1 MPIPLGTLVG
11 DWKKLLTDWGESGAL
26 TRAAREALMLEGEP
40 EPLLRLV
47 NQWRDGDF
55 SGLPPIVLLPASSM
69 PGAIGAYAISTGT
82 IYLNQDWMAGASAAQ
97 VIAVLTEEL
106 GHHLDGILNAVDTP
120 GDEGEFFARMLTG
133 EKLTAQQQSAIH
145 NQSDQGQ
152 VVVNADKITVEQAST
167 GLLWSTP
174 IATAANDSAGRLSI
188 SGEQIVVGE
197 SISATDGVWGSAQV
211 EAFDRST
218 GISQWQVNFG
228 SDDKTYIAAV
238 AHAPDGS
245 IFVTGGTREV
255 LNGQTYGGAADGW
268 ISKLSRTGQVLW
280 TKNFSNQLEDDLS
293 NLVVDSY
300 GNAYMAGGVSRYGYR
315 SGSGHFMSDY
325 NYLGGDQSYGGSNFT
340 GNWMS
345 AIRKVDADGN
355 AVWTRVDGSF
365 NSGGGGLTIDPGLR
379 VIKSSYTF
387 ASVNGQSAIA
397 GRDNG
402 NGSNVCDYLISYKLD
417 GTVEWTKMKAQVTAL
432 AADQST
438 HYIYIGNQNFLEKLD
453 QAGNVAWSKS
463 LGSFALDIAID
474 SAGYIYVITQN
485 GTNGLRETIWTP
497 EGITTGSSY
506 YLASG
511 ALSASDIQI
520 SAEGTR
526 YLAGTI
532 TTGVLLGSDDIAQG
546 ARDGVIWAID
556 TNTVSHIVRG
566 NRIYTLVDGP
576 SWLASEANSIQIG
589 GHLVAISSQNENSFI
604 KTRFSDALVTPPN
617 ALPNAPPTENLWIGL
632 SDHEQEGDFRWSNGE
647 ALVYQNWNAPEP
659 NNLNNQDYV
668 QMYGSGEWDDYDLRV
683 NGYYEVGKGVA
694 EIPFIRRGDSAYVIV
709 QGPRWEEAEANAVK
723 LNGHLVTINDAEE
736 NSWLVDTYSNKSGE
750 YQGLWIGLND
760 VAIEGDQKWS
770 SGETATFRN
779 FGAGEPNG
787 GSGENYFHMWS
798 SNPWG
803 YGVGKWNDIDN
814 YPDQGFADP
823 SGMPKSF
830 LGIAEIKLAPNNKPT
845 GNPTLLGAFKVGETI
860 SIDKTGIQDADGFYS
875 DFSYAWEASADNGT
889 TWNRITSTDGT
900 DNNSAYIL
908 TSAEVGKK
916 VRGVVSYLD
925 GYGSDETVVSDSSG
939 LIGNA
944 TPIINAESLSLS
956 YLDPGFSSSVPAALD
971 GQLTAVVLDGSTITY
986 GPPSSTGTY
995 GTLTVSSSGATSFT
1009 GDTAAITSQSTS
1021 TLTDS
1026 FSVTASNGGQT
1037 ATATYNVAIANPSA
1051 ENTLLITATA
1061 SGSIDGISFGS
1072 TASTGAYAGKLL
1084 NSIHLGSSADTASLT
1099 NAAGTTAA
1107 LTLDGGNGFDRLN
1120 GNASA
1125 NNLTLTG
1132 LDSGTL
1138 DQVSFSSIENID
1150 LQGGN
1155 DTVTIEAG
1163 GGLTGI
1169 LDGGAGYNT
1178 LIVDPSLRID
1188 IADNGTINVG
1198 GGSRSFSGFQS
1209 IQGSGGTGSN
1219 SLTLN
1224 ANSNFVA
1231 ITGPN
1236 SGTADGTSFT
1246 NISEINLASGD
1257 DYAILASVGSLS
1269 GSLAGGDGTDDL
1281 TLNASANALTLDQT
1295 GAGTVTSAGNAV
1307 STAFN
1312 GFEVIRL
1319 DAGSDVADLSFSA
1332 TTALATK
1339 QQLRLEGGLDHD
1351 TVTLNLSDQ
1360 ELLNLQSTNQLASLE
1375 AYLAAPTGKTITVH
1389 FLQTSLTLSGFESGA
1404 FKCTVSLA
1412 LSPSSVTEDGTTNL
1426 LYTFSRTGATAAALT
1441 VNYTVAGSATLGTD
1455 YTGIAATPATK
1466 TISFAAGASTAV
1478 VSVDPTADSSIE
1490 ADETVAL
1497 TLAPGTDYTV
1507 GTTTAV
1513 VGTITNDDLPRI
1525 TLTISPASVQEDG
1538 VSNLIYTFSRTGDTA
1553 APLTVNYTVAGTATL
1568 GTDYTGIAA
1577 TPATKTIIFAAGAST
1592 AKLSVD
1598 PTADSTIEATE
1609 TVSLTLAT
1617 GTGYTV
1623 GTVNAVVGRITNDD
1637 FPVITLAVVP
1647 EAVAEDGSANLIY
1660 TFSRTGATTSALTV
1674 KYTVGGTATLSTD
1687 YTGIATTAVTKTI
1700 SFAAG
1705 ASTAIVTVN
1714 PTADGTVEANETVAL
1729 TLASGTGYTIG
1740 TATPV
1745 VGTITNDDA
1754 STYMSMPI
1762 SPASPGRTNGEWLNI
1777 GAFSALKADGSVI
1790 SWGYGGTG
1798 GDNSAVASQ
1807 LSSGVRQIFSA
1818 GTAFAALKSDGSVV
1832 SWGNGDGGGNSNAVA
1847 SQLSSGVNQI
1857 FSSYGAFAAIKA
1869 DGSVVSWGNNVGG
1882 GDSSAV
1888 ASQLSSGVRQLFS
1901 TTNAFAALKTDGSV
1915 ISWGSDV
1922 GTISSAVASQL
1933 STGVRQIFST
1943 TNAFA
1948 ALKADGSV
1956 VTWGKAYGGGDS
1968 SAVASLLLSGVRQ
1981 IFASANAF
1989 AALKGDGS
1997 VVTWGDGGSGGDSST
2012 VANLLLSGVSQIFST
2027 GTAFAALKTD
2037 GSVVTW
2043 GYWGYGGNSNAV
2055 ASQLSSGVSQIFST
2069 YDAFAALKSDG
2080 SVVTWGDGRWGG
2092 NSSAVAGQLGSGVS
2106 QIFSTG
2112 SAFAA
2117 LKADGSVVTWGDGMY
2132 GGNSSAVA
2140 SQLKSGVSQISS
2152 TNIAFAALKSDGSV
2166 VSWGDYA
2173 AFGGNSSPSSGVVGL
2188 ATPYTRDVRVDVTPI
2203 ITLAVSPAAAT
2214 EDGSANLIYT
2224 FSRTDANTAALTVN
2238 YTVGGT
2244 ADLGTDYTGIAA
2256 TPATKTIRFAAGAST
2271 AILTVNPSAD
2281 TSVEANETVAISLA
2295 TGTGYT
2301 VGTTTPVVGTIQNDD
2316 VSSST
2321 SKTLAAG
2328 QSSLN
2333 LTGTGRINGIGNT
2346 GDNSI
2351 IGNSS
2356 DNQII
2361 GRGGKDTLTGSSNP
2375 LANDIDS
2382 FGYGSISDSLLA
2394 AYDVITDF
2402 RSVDKILA
2410 PTATIGETLYASLGT
2425 IDSLSATSLASLL
2438 TPTSFLANAA
2448 RAFVVSGSTG
2458 TFLALNDA
2466 TDGYQPNQDA
2476 IIHLQNYSVANTT
2489 PIQVI

>member
-1 MPIPLGTLVG
+1 MPIPPGTLVG

-26 TRAAREALMLEGEP
+26 ARAVREALMLEGEP
-40 EPLLRLV
+40 EPLKRLE

-55 SGLPPIVLLPASSM
+55 SGLPPIVLLPGSLM
-69 PGAIGAYAISTGT
+69 PGAAGAYAISTGT
-82 IYLNQDWMAGASAAQ
+82 IYLNQDWLAGASAAQ
-97 VIAVLTEEL
+97 AIAVLTEEL

-120 GDEGEFFARMLTG
+120 GDEGELFARLLTSEKLNVADLFALRTQTDQTQFLINGQYIAAEAAIDLTPPRPGAGNSEILTG
-133 EKLTAQQQSAIH
+133 TSGDDLIDGFGGDDTI
-145 NQSDQGQ
+145 
-152 VVVNADKITVEQAST
+152 T
-167 GLLWSTP
+167 GLAGDDVLMGGSGHDVIYGGSSNAANTDANEIDTISVTGNASDYTIFRATDSVFGYVYYIQDNRAGPPGGLDTLYDIDRLQFNDGIAITP
-174 IATAANDSAGRLSI
+174 IDKASVFVGNSLRLNYIATAFSADL
-188 SGEQIVVGE
+188 
-197 SISATDGVWGSAQV
+197 
-211 EAFDRST
+211 
-218 GISQWQVNFG
+218 
-228 SDDKTYIAAV
+228 
-238 AHAPDGS
+238 PD
-245 IFVTGGTREV
+245 
-255 LNGQTYGGAADGW
+255 
-268 ISKLSRTGQVLW
+268 
-280 TKNFSNQLEDDLS
+280 
-293 NLVVDSY
+293 
-300 GNAYMAGGVSRYGYR
+300 
-315 SGSGHFMSDY
+315 
-325 NYLGGDQSYGGSNFT
+325 
-340 GNWMS
+340 
-345 AIRKVDADGN
+345 
-355 AVWTRVDGSF
+355 
-365 NSGGGGLTIDPGLR
+365 
-379 VIKSSYTF
+379 
-387 ASVNGQSAIA
+387 
-397 GRDNG
+397 
-402 NGSNVCDYLISYKLD
+402 
-417 GTVEWTKMKAQVTAL
+417 
-432 AADQST
+432 
-438 HYIYIGNQNFLEKLD
+438 
-453 QAGNVAWSKS
+453 
-463 LGSFALDIAID
+463 
-474 SAGYIYVITQN
+474 
-485 GTNGLRETIWTP
+485 
-497 EGITTGSSY
+497 
-506 YLASG
+506 
-511 ALSASDIQI
+511 
-520 SAEGTR
+520 
-526 YLAGTI
+526 
-532 TTGVLLGSDDIAQG
+532 
-546 ARDGVIWAID
+546 
-556 TNTVSHIVRG
+556 
-566 NRIYTLVDGP
+566 
-576 SWLASEANSIQIG
+576 
-589 GHLVAISSQNENSFI
+589 
-604 KTRFSDALVTPPN
+604 
-617 ALPNAPPTENLWIGL
+617 
-632 SDHEQEGDFRWSNGE
+632 
-647 ALVYQNWNAPEP
+647 
-659 NNLNNQDYV
+659 
-668 QMYGSGEWDDYDLRV
+668 
-683 NGYYEVGKGVA
+683 
-694 EIPFIRRGDSAYVIV
+694 
-709 QGPRWEEAEANAVK
+709 
-723 LNGHLVTINDAEE
+723 
-736 NSWLVDTYSNKSGE
+736 
-750 YQGLWIGLND
+750 
-760 VAIEGDQKWS
+760 
-770 SGETATFRN
+770 
-779 FGAGEPNG
+779 
-787 GSGENYFHMWS
+787 S
-798 SNPWG
+798 SN
-803 YGVGKWNDIDN
+803 
-814 YPDQGFADP
+814 DQLRA
-823 SGMPKSF
+823 
-830 LGIAEIKLAPNNKPT
+830 I
-845 GNPTLLGAFKVGETI
+845 
-860 SIDKTGIQDADGFYS
+860 
-875 DFSYAWEASADNGT
+875 
-889 TWNRITSTDGT
+889 
-900 DNNSAYIL
+900 
-908 TSAEVGKK
+908 
-916 VRGVVSYLD
+916 
-925 GYGSDETVVSDSSG
+925 
-939 LIGNA
+939 
-944 TPIINAESLSLS
+944 
-956 YLDPGFSSSVPAALD
+956 
-971 GQLTAVVLDGSTITY
+971 VLDGGVITY

-995 GTLTVSSSGATSFT
+995 GTLTVSTTGSTSFT
-1009 GDTAAITSQSTS
+1009 GDTAAITAQSTS

-1072 TASTGAYAGKLL
+1072 TATTGAYAGKLL
-1084 NSIHLGSSADTASLT
+1084 NSINLGSSADTATLT

-1107 LTLDGGNGFDRLN
+1107 LTLDGGSGFDSLN
-1120 GNASA
+1120 GNASV
-1125 NNLTLTG
+1125 NHLTLTG

-1155 DTVTIEAG
+1155 DTFNIEAG

-1188 IADNGTINVG
+1188 IGDNGTITVGDGSG
-1198 GGSRSFSGFQS
+1198 GGASFSGFQN
-1209 IQGSGGTGSN
+1209 IQGSGDTGNN
-1219 SLTLN
+1219 SLTFN
-1224 ANSNFVA
+1224 ANSNVVA

-1295 GAGTVTSAGNAV
+1295 GVGSATSAGNAV

-1319 DAGSDVADLSFSA
+1319 DAGSDVADLTFSA
-1332 TTALATK
+1332 ATALANK

-1360 ELLNLQSTNQLASLE
+1360 ELLNLQSTNQLAPLE

-1389 FLQTSLTLSGFESGA
+1389 FLQTSLTLSGFENGG

-1412 LSPSSVTEDGTTNL
+1412 ASPSSVTEDGTTNL
-1426 LYTFSRTGATAAALT
+1426 LYTFSRSGATAAALT

-1513 VGTITNDDLPRI
+1513 VGTINNDDLPRI

-1538 VSNLIYTFSRTGDTA
+1538 LSNLIYTFSRTGDTA

-1577 TPATKTIIFAAGAST
+1577 TPATKTISFAAGAST

-1609 TVSLTLAT
+1609 TVSLTLAS

-1647 EAVAEDGSANLIY
+1647 EAVAEDGSVNLTY

-1674 KYTVGGTATLSTD
+1674 KYTVGGTATLGTD

-1714 PTADGTVEANETVAL
+1714 PTADGSVETQETVAL

-1745 VGTITNDDA
+1745 VGTITNDDV
-1754 STYMSMPI
+1754 STIVATSI
-1762 SPASPGRTNGEWLNI
+1762 SPASPGRTSGEWRNI
-1777 GAFSALKADGSVI
+1777 GAFAALKADGSVI

-1798 GDNSAVASQ
+1798 GDNSAVTSQ

-1818 GTAFAALKSDGSVV
+1818 GTAFAALKTDGSVV
-1832 SWGNGDGGGNSNAVA
+1832 SWGNGDGGGNSSAVA

-1857 FSSYGAFAAIKA
+1857 FSSYGAFAALKT
-1869 DGSVVSWGNNVGG
+1869 DGSVVSWGNAGGG
-1882 GDSSAV
+1882 GDSSAVTSQLSAGVRQIVSTANAFAALKSDGSVVSWGSDVGTIGSAV
-1888 ASQLSSGVRQLFS
+1888 ASQLSSGVRQI
-1901 TTNAFAALKTDGSV
+1901 V
-1915 ISWGSDV
+1915 
-1922 GTISSAVASQL
+1922 
-1933 STGVRQIFST
+1933 ST

-1948 ALKADGSV
+1948 ALKAGGSV

-1968 SAVASLLLSGVRQ
+1968 TAVTSLLSSGVSQ

-1997 VVTWGDGGSGGDSST
+1997 VVTWGDGGSGGDSSA

-2043 GYWGYGGNSNAV
+2043 GYWGYGGNSHAV

-2069 YDAFAALKSDG
+2069 DDAFAALKTDG
-2080 SVVTWGDGRWGG
+2080 SVVTWGDG
-2092 NSSAVAGQLGSGVS
+2092 V
-2106 QIFSTG
+2106 
-2112 SAFAA
+2112 
-2117 LKADGSVVTWGDGMY
+2117 Y

-2224 FSRTDANTAALTVN
+2224 FSRTDANTATLTVN

-2271 AILTVNPSAD
+2271 AIVTVNPSAD
-2281 TSVEANETVAISLA
+2281 TSVEANETVALTLA

-2301 VGTTTPVVGTIQNDD
+2301 VGAATPVVGTIQNDD
-2316 VSSST
+2316 VSSTT

-2328 QSSLN
+2328 LSSLT
-2333 LTGTGRINGIGNT
+2333 LTGTGRINGTGNA
-2346 GDNSI
+2346 GDNTI
-2351 IGNSS
+2351 IGNDS
-2356 DNQII
+2356 DNKII
-2361 GRGGKDTLTGSSNP
+2361 GRGGRDTLTGSSNP

-2402 RSVDKILA
+2402 HSVDKILA
-2410 PTATIGETLYASLGT
+2410 PTATIGETLYSSLGT

-2466 TDGYQPNQDA
+2466 TDGYQQNQDA

>member
-1 MPIPLGTLVG
+1 MPIDKASVFVG
-11 DWKKLLTDWGESGAL
+11 NS
-26 TRAAREALMLEGEP
+26 
-40 EPLLRLV
+40 LRL
-47 NQWRDGDF
+47 N
-55 SGLPPIVLLPASSM
+55 
-69 PGAIGAYAISTGT
+69 Y
-82 IYLNQDWMAGASAAQ
+82 
-97 VIAVLTEEL
+97 
-106 GHHLDGILNAVDTP
+106 
-120 GDEGEFFARMLTG
+120 
-133 EKLTAQQQSAIH
+133 
-145 NQSDQGQ
+145 
-152 VVVNADKITVEQAST
+152 
-167 GLLWSTP
+167 
-174 IATAANDSAGRLSI
+174 IATAFSADLPPS
-188 SGEQIVVGE
+188 S
-197 SISATDGVWGSAQV
+197 SAQL
-211 EAFDRST
+211 R
-218 GISQWQVNFG
+218 
-228 SDDKTYIAAV
+228 
-238 AHAPDGS
+238 
-245 IFVTGGTREV
+245 
-255 LNGQTYGGAADGW
+255 
-268 ISKLSRTGQVLW
+268 
-280 TKNFSNQLEDDLS
+280 
-293 NLVVDSY
+293 
-300 GNAYMAGGVSRYGYR
+300 
-315 SGSGHFMSDY
+315 
-325 NYLGGDQSYGGSNFT
+325 
-340 GNWMS
+340 
-345 AIRKVDADGN
+345 AI
-355 AVWTRVDGSF
+355 
-365 NSGGGGLTIDPGLR
+365 
-379 VIKSSYTF
+379 
-387 ASVNGQSAIA
+387 
-397 GRDNG
+397 
-402 NGSNVCDYLISYKLD
+402 
-417 GTVEWTKMKAQVTAL
+417 
-432 AADQST
+432 
-438 HYIYIGNQNFLEKLD
+438 
-453 QAGNVAWSKS
+453 
-463 LGSFALDIAID
+463 
-474 SAGYIYVITQN
+474 
-485 GTNGLRETIWTP
+485 
-497 EGITTGSSY
+497 
-506 YLASG
+506 
-511 ALSASDIQI
+511 
-520 SAEGTR
+520 
-526 YLAGTI
+526 
-532 TTGVLLGSDDIAQG
+532 
-546 ARDGVIWAID
+546 
-556 TNTVSHIVRG
+556 
-566 NRIYTLVDGP
+566 
-576 SWLASEANSIQIG
+576 
-589 GHLVAISSQNENSFI
+589 
-604 KTRFSDALVTPPN
+604 
-617 ALPNAPPTENLWIGL
+617 
-632 SDHEQEGDFRWSNGE
+632 
-647 ALVYQNWNAPEP
+647 
-659 NNLNNQDYV
+659 
-668 QMYGSGEWDDYDLRV
+668 
-683 NGYYEVGKGVA
+683 
-694 EIPFIRRGDSAYVIV
+694 
-709 QGPRWEEAEANAVK
+709 
-723 LNGHLVTINDAEE
+723 
-736 NSWLVDTYSNKSGE
+736 
-750 YQGLWIGLND
+750 
-760 VAIEGDQKWS
+760 
-770 SGETATFRN
+770 
-779 FGAGEPNG
+779 
-787 GSGENYFHMWS
+787 
-798 SNPWG
+798 
-803 YGVGKWNDIDN
+803 
-814 YPDQGFADP
+814 
-823 SGMPKSF
+823 
-830 LGIAEIKLAPNNKPT
+830 
-845 GNPTLLGAFKVGETI
+845 
-860 SIDKTGIQDADGFYS
+860 
-875 DFSYAWEASADNGT
+875 
-889 TWNRITSTDGT
+889 
-900 DNNSAYIL
+900 
-908 TSAEVGKK
+908 
-916 VRGVVSYLD
+916 
-925 GYGSDETVVSDSSG
+925 
-939 LIGNA
+939 
-944 TPIINAESLSLS
+944 
-956 YLDPGFSSSVPAALD
+956 
-971 GQLTAVVLDGSTITY
+971 VLDGSTITY

-995 GTLTVSSSGATSFT
+995 GTLTVSTAGVTSFT
-1009 GDTAAITSQSTS
+1009 GVSAAITSQSTS

-1026 FSVTASNGGQT
+1026 FSITASNGGQN

-1072 TASTGAYAGKLL
+1072 TATTGAYAGKLL
-1084 NSIHLGSSADTASLT
+1084 NSIHLGSSADTATLT

-1107 LTLDGGNGFDRLN
+1107 LTLDGGSGFDRLN
-1120 GNASA
+1120 GNASV
-1125 NNLTLTG
+1125 NHLTLTG

-1155 DTVTIEAG
+1155 DTVNIEAG

-1169 LDGGAGYNT
+1169 LDGGAGYNI
-1178 LIVDPSLRID
+1178 LIVDPSLRLD
-1188 IADNGTINVG
+1188 IGDNGTINVG
-1198 GGSRSFSGFQS
+1198 GGGGSFSGFQS
-1209 IQGSGGTGSN
+1209 IQGSGGSGSN

-1257 DYAILASVGSLS
+1257 DYAILASIGSLS
-1269 GSLAGGDGTDDL
+1269 GSLAGGDGSDDL

-1295 GAGTVTSAGNAV
+1295 GTGTVTSASNAV
-1307 STAFN
+1307 STVFN

-1319 DAGSDVADLSFSA
+1319 DAGSDVADLTFSA

-1360 ELLNLQSTNQLASLE
+1360 ELLNLQSTNQLAQLE

-1389 FLQTSLTLSGFESGA
+1389 FLQTSLTLSGFENGG

-1466 TISFAAGASTAV
+1466 TISFAAGAATAV

-1490 ADETVAL
+1490 TDETVAL
-1497 TLAPGTDYTV
+1497 SLAPGTDYTV

-1525 TLTISPASVQEDG
+1525 TLTISPSSVQEDG

-1553 APLTVNYTVAGTATL
+1553 APLTVNYTVGGTATL
-1568 GTDYTGIAA
+1568 GTDYTGIEA
-1577 TPATKTIIFAAGAST
+1577 TPATKTISFAAGAST
-1592 AKLSVD
+1592 ARLSVD
-1598 PTADSTIEATE
+1598 PTADRTIEATE
-1609 TVSLTLAT
+1609 TVSLTLTT
-1617 GTGYTV
+1617 GKDYTV
-1623 GTVNAVVGRITNDD
+1623 GTTKAVVGRILNDD
-1637 FPVITLAVVP
+1637 FPLITLAVVP

-1674 KYTVGGTATLSTD
+1674 NYTVGGTATLGTD
-1687 YTGIATTAVTKTI
+1687 YTGIATTPATKTI

-1705 ASTAIVTVN
+1705 ASTAKLSVD

-1740 TATPV
+1740 TSTPV

-1754 STYMSMPI
+1754 STVVVAPVT
-1762 SPASPGRTNGEWLNI
+1762 PASPGRTTGEWQNI
-1777 GAFSALKADGSVI
+1777 GAFAALKADGSVVT
-1790 SWGYGGTG
+1790 WGYGGTG

-1807 LSSGVRQIFSA
+1807 LSSGVRQIFSS
-1818 GTAFAALKSDGSVV
+1818 GTAFAALKTDGSLVC
-1832 SWGNGDGGGNSNAVA
+1832 WGNGDGGGNSSVVA
-1847 SQLSSGVNQI
+1847 NQLSSGVNQI
-1857 FSSYGAFAAIKA
+1857 FSSYGAFAALKA
-1869 DGSVVSWGNNVGG
+1869 DGSVVSWGNAGGG

-1901 TTNAFAALKTDGSV
+1901 TANAFAALKTDGSV

-1922 GTISSAVASQL
+1922 GTIGSAVAGQL
-1933 STGVRQIFST
+1933 NSGVRQIFST

-1956 VTWGKAYGGGDS
+1956 VTWGKTYGGGDS

-1997 VVTWGDGGSGGDSST
+1997 VVTWGDGGSGGDSSA

-2043 GYWGYGGNSNAV
+2043 GYWGYGGNSHAV

-2069 YDAFAALKSDG
+2069 YDAFAALKTDG

-2092 NSSAVAGQLGSGVS
+2092 NSSAVASQLGSGVS

-2117 LKADGSVVTWGDGMY
+2117 LKTDGSVVTWGDGMY
-2132 GGNSSAVA
+2132 GGNSNAVA
-2140 SQLKSGVSQISS
+2140 SQLSTGVSQISC

-2188 ATPYTRDVRVDVTPI
+2188 ATPFTREVRVDVTPI

-2224 FSRTDANTAALTVN
+2224 FSRTDSNTAALTVN

-2295 TGTGYT
+2295 TGMGYT

-2328 QSSLN
+2328 MSSLT
-2333 LTGTGRINGIGNT
+2333 LTGTGRINGTGNA
-2346 GDNSI
+2346 GDNII
-2351 IGNSS
+2351 IGNDS
-2356 DNQII
+2356 DNKII

-2382 FGYGSISDSLLA
+2382 FGYGSFSDSLLA

-2410 PTATIGETLYASLGT
+2410 PTATNGETLYASLGS
-2425 IDSLSATSLASLL
+2425 IDSLSATSIASLL

-2476 IIHLQNYSVANTT
+2476 IIHLQNYSVAISA

>member
-1 MPIPLGTLVG
+1 MPIPLGILVG

-40 EPLLRLV
+40 EPLKRLV
-47 NQWRDGDF
+47 NEWREGDF

-69 PGAIGAYAISTGT
+69 PGAAGAYAISSGT
-82 IYLNQDWMAGASAAQ
+82 IYLNQDWLAGASAAQ
-97 VIAVLTEEL
+97 AIAVLTEEL

-120 GDEGEFFARMLTG
+120 GDEGELFARLLAG

-152 VVVNADKITVEQAST
+152 VVVNGDKITVEQAST

-197 SISATDGVWGSAQV
+197 SIGASDGVWGNAQV
-211 EAFDRST
+211 EAFERRT

-228 SDDKTYIAAV
+228 SADKTYIAAV
-238 AHAPDGS
+238 AHASDGS

-300 GNAYMAGGVSRYGYR
+300 GNAYMAGGISRYGYR

-365 NSGGGGLTIDPGLR
+365 NSGGGGLAIDPGLR

-387 ASVNGQSAIA
+387 ASVNGQSVIA

-432 AADQST
+432 AIDQST
-438 HYIYIGNQNFLEKLD
+438 HYIYIGNQNSLEKLD
-453 QAGNVAWSKS
+453 QAGDIIWSKS
-463 LGSFALDIAID
+463 LGSFAQDIAVD
-474 SAGYIYVITQN
+474 SAGAIHVITQN
-485 GTNGLRETIWTP
+485 GTNGLRETTWSP
-497 EGITTGSSY
+497 DGVSTGSTDYS
-506 YLASG
+506 ATG
-511 ALSASDIQI
+511 ALSPGDLQI
-520 SAEGTR
+520 SADGTH
-526 YLAGTI
+526 YLTGTV
-532 TTGVLLGSDDIAQG
+532 TSGVLVGGDDIAQG
-546 ARDGVIWAID
+546 ARDGVFWAYGTQINQAP
-556 TNTVSHIVRG
+556 TALNLS
-566 NRIYTLVDGP
+566 
-576 SWLASEANSIQIG
+576 ANSF
-589 GHLVAISSQNENSFI
+589 NENIATESAVTTLSSLDPDVSETFTYSLVSGTGSTDNAAFSISGDQLKINTSPDFEI
-604 KTRFSDALVTPPN
+604 KSSYTIRLRTTDQG
-617 ALPNAPPTENLWIGL
+617 GL
-632 SDHEQEGDFRWSNGE
+632 SFERE
-647 ALVYQNWNAPEP
+647 
-659 NNLNNQDYV
+659 
-668 QMYGSGEWDDYDLRV
+668 
-683 NGYYEVGKGVA
+683 
-694 EIPFIRRGDSAYVIV
+694 
-709 QGPRWEEAEANAVK
+709 
-723 LNGHLVTINDAEE
+723 
-736 NSWLVDTYSNKSGE
+736 
-750 YQGLWIGLND
+750 
-760 VAIEGDQKWS
+760 
-770 SGETATFRN
+770 ATF
-779 FGAGEPNG
+779 
-787 GSGENYFHMWS
+787 S
-798 SNPWG
+798 
-803 YGVGKWNDIDN
+803 VGDVNETPVIDPQSLN
-814 YPDQGFADP
+814 
-823 SGMPKSF
+823 
-830 LGIAEIKLAPNNKPT
+830 LG
-845 GNPTLLGAFKVGETI
+845 
-860 SIDKTGIQDADGFYS
+860 
-875 DFSYAWEASADNGT
+875 
-889 TWNRITSTDGT
+889 
-900 DNNSAYIL
+900 
-908 TSAEVGKK
+908 
-916 VRGVVSYLD
+916 
-925 GYGSDETVVSDSSG
+925 
-939 LIGNA
+939 
-944 TPIINAESLSLS
+944 
-956 YLDPGFSSSVPAALD
+956 YLDPGFSAPLPATLSD
-971 GQLTAVVLDGSTITY
+971 QLRAIVLDGGVITY

-995 GTLTVSSSGATSFT
+995 GTLTVSTTGSTSFI
-1009 GDTAAITSQSTS
+1009 GDTAAITAQSTS

-1072 TASTGAYAGKLL
+1072 TATTGAYAGKLL
-1084 NSIHLGSSADTASLT
+1084 NSIHLGSSADTATLT
-1099 NAAGTTAA
+1099 NVAGTTAA
-1107 LTLDGGNGFDRLN
+1107 LTLDGGSGFDRLN

-1125 NNLTLTG
+1125 NHLTLTG

-1138 DQVSFSSIENID
+1138 DQVSFSSIENIY

-1155 DTVTIEAG
+1155 DTVNIEAG

-1178 LIVDPSLRID
+1178 LIVDPSLRLD
-1188 IADNGTINVG
+1188 IGNNGTINVG
-1198 GGSRSFSGFQS
+1198 GGGGSFSGFQS
-1209 IQGSGGTGSN
+1209 IQGSGGSGSN

-1307 STAFN
+1307 STVFD

-1319 DAGSDVADLSFSA
+1319 DAGSDVADLTFSA

-1389 FLQTSLTLSGFESGA
+1389 FLQTSLTLSGFESGG
-1404 FKCTVSLA
+1404 FKCTVTLA
-1412 LSPSSVTEDGTTNL
+1412 LSPSSVAEDGATNL

-1455 YTGIAATPATK
+1455 YSGIAATPATK
-1466 TISFAAGASTAV
+1466 TIIFAAGASTAV
-1478 VSVDPTADSSIE
+1478 VSVDPAADSSIE

-1577 TPATKTIIFAAGAST
+1577 TPATKTISFAAGAST

-1609 TVSLTLAT
+1609 TVSLSLAT

-1647 EAVAEDGSANLIY
+1647 DAVAEDGSANLIY

-1674 KYTVGGTATLSTD
+1674 KYTVGGTATLGTD

-1705 ASTAIVTVN
+1705 ESTAIVTVH

-1754 STYMSMPI
+1754 STVISTSI

-1777 GAFSALKADGSVI
+1777 GAFAALTADGSVI

-1832 SWGNGDGGGNSNAVA
+1832 SWGNGDGGGNSTAVA

-1857 FSSYGAFAAIKA
+1857 FSSYGAFAALTV
-1869 DGSVVSWGNNVGG
+1869 DGSVVSWGNAGGG

-1901 TTNAFAALKTDGSV
+1901 TANAFAALKTDGSV

-1981 IFASANAF
+1981 VFASANAF

-1997 VVTWGDGGSGGDSST
+1997 VVTWGDGGSGGDSSA
-2012 VANLLLSGVSQIFST
+2012 VANLLLSGVGQIFST

-2092 NSSAVAGQLGSGVS
+2092 NSSAVASQLGSGVS

-2117 LKADGSVVTWGDGMY
+2117 LKTDGSVVTWGDGMY

-2224 FSRTDANTAALTVN
+2224 FSRTDSNTAALTVN

-2244 ADLGTDYTGIAA
+2244 ADLGTDYTGITA

-2271 AILTVNPSAD
+2271 ATLTVNPSAD
-2281 TSVEANETVAISLA
+2281 TSVEANETVALSLA

-2301 VGTTTPVVGTIQNDD
+2301 VGTTTPVVGTVQNDD

-2328 QSSLN
+2328 MSSLT
-2333 LTGTGRINGIGNT
+2333 LTGTGRINGTGNASANT
-2346 GDNSI
+2346 I
-2351 IGNSS
+2351 IGNDS
-2356 DNQII
+2356 DNKII
-2361 GRGGKDTLTGSSNP
+2361 GRGGGDTLTGSSNP
-2375 LANDIDS
+2375 FANDIDS
-2382 FGYGSISDSLLA
+2382 FGYGSFNDSLLT

-2410 PTATIGETLYASLGT
+2410 PTATIGETLYASLGS
-2425 IDSLSATSLASLL
+2425 IDSLSATSLDSLL

-2448 RAFVVSGSTG
+2448 RAFVVSGITG

-2466 TDGYQPNQDA
+2466 TDGYQQNQDA

>member
-1 MPIPLGTLVG
+1 MLIPLGTLVG

-26 TRAAREALMLEGEP
+26 TRAAREALVLEGEP
-40 EPLLRLV
+40 EPLKRLV

-55 SGLPPIVLLPASSM
+55 SGLPAIVLLPASSM
-69 PGAIGAYAISTGT
+69 PGAAGAYAISTVT
-82 IYLNQDWMAGASAAQ
+82 IYLNQDWLAGATKAQ
-97 VIAVLTEEL
+97 AMAVLTEEL
-106 GHHLDGILNAVDTP
+106 GHHLDGLLNAVDTP
-120 GDEGEFFARMLTG
+120 GDEGELFARLLAG

-152 VVVNADKITVEQAST
+152 VVVNGDKITVEQAST

-197 SISATDGVWGSAQV
+197 SISATDGVWGNAQV
-211 EAFDRST
+211 EAFERRT

-228 SDDKTYIAAV
+228 SADKTYIAAV

-300 GNAYMAGGVSRYGYR
+300 GNAYIAGGVSRYGYR

-325 NYLGGDQSYGGSNFT
+325 NYLGGDQSYGGSSFT

-365 NSGGGGLTIDPGLR
+365 NSGGGGLAIDPGLR

-387 ASVNGQSAIA
+387 ASVNGQPVIA

-417 GTVEWTKMKAQVTAL
+417 GTVEWTKMKAQVTAF
-432 AADQST
+432 AIDQST
-438 HYIYIGNQNFLEKLD
+438 HYIYIGNQDSLEKLD
-453 QAGNVAWSKS
+453 QAGNIIWSKS
-463 LGSFALDIAID
+463 LGSFAQDIAVD
-474 SAGYIYVITQN
+474 SARAIHVITQN
-485 GTNGLRETIWTP
+485 GTNGLRETVWSP
-497 EGITTGSSY
+497 DGVSTGSTDYS
-506 YLASG
+506 ATG
-511 ALSASDIQI
+511 ALSAGDLQI
-520 SAEGTR
+520 SADGTH
-526 YLAGTI
+526 YLTGTVAS
-532 TTGVLLGSDDIAQG
+532 GVLVGGDDIAQG
-546 ARDGVIWAID
+546 DRDGVVWAYGTQINQAPTALNLSANSFNENIATGSTITSLSSLDPDASD
-556 TNTVSHIVRG
+556 TFTYS
-566 NRIYTLVDGP
+566 
-576 SWLASEANSIQIG
+576 LASGTGSTDNAAFSISGDLIK
-589 GHLVAISSQNENSFI
+589 INTSPDFETKSSYTIRLRTTDQG
-604 KTRFSDALVTPPN
+604 
-617 ALPNAPPTENLWIGL
+617 GL
-632 SDHEQEGDFRWSNGE
+632 SFERE
-647 ALVYQNWNAPEP
+647 
-659 NNLNNQDYV
+659 
-668 QMYGSGEWDDYDLRV
+668 
-683 NGYYEVGKGVA
+683 
-694 EIPFIRRGDSAYVIV
+694 
-709 QGPRWEEAEANAVK
+709 
-723 LNGHLVTINDAEE
+723 
-736 NSWLVDTYSNKSGE
+736 
-750 YQGLWIGLND
+750 
-760 VAIEGDQKWS
+760 
-770 SGETATFRN
+770 ATF
-779 FGAGEPNG
+779 
-787 GSGENYFHMWS
+787 S
-798 SNPWG
+798 
-803 YGVGKWNDIDN
+803 VGDVNETPVIDPQSLN
-814 YPDQGFADP
+814 
-823 SGMPKSF
+823 
-830 LGIAEIKLAPNNKPT
+830 LG
-845 GNPTLLGAFKVGETI
+845 
-860 SIDKTGIQDADGFYS
+860 
-875 DFSYAWEASADNGT
+875 
-889 TWNRITSTDGT
+889 
-900 DNNSAYIL
+900 
-908 TSAEVGKK
+908 
-916 VRGVVSYLD
+916 
-925 GYGSDETVVSDSSG
+925 
-939 LIGNA
+939 
-944 TPIINAESLSLS
+944 
-956 YLDPGFSSSVPAALD
+956 YLDPGFSAPLPATLTD
-971 GQLTAVVLDGSTITY
+971 QLRAIVLDGSTITY

-995 GTLTVSSSGATSFT
+995 GTLTVSTAGVTSFT
-1009 GDTAAITSQSTS
+1009 GVSAAITSQSTS

-1026 FSVTASNGGQT
+1026 FSVTASNVGQT

-1051 ENTLLITATA
+1051 ENALLIMATA

-1084 NSIHLGSSADTASLT
+1084 NSINLGSSADTATLT

-1125 NNLTLTG
+1125 NHLTLTW

-1138 DQVSFSSIENID
+1138 DQVSFSSIENIY
-1150 LQGGN
+1150 LEGGN
-1155 DTVTIEAG
+1155 DTVNIEAG

-1169 LDGGAGYNT
+1169 LDGGAGYNI
-1178 LIVDPSLRID
+1178 LIVDPSLRLD
-1188 IADNGTINVG
+1188 IGDNGTINVG
-1198 GGSRSFSGFQS
+1198 GGGGSFSGFQS
-1209 IQGSGGTGSN
+1209 IQGSGGNGGSGSN

-1295 GAGTVTSAGNAV
+1295 GTGTVTSAGNAV

-1319 DAGSDVADLSFSA
+1319 DAGSDVADLTFSA

-1375 AYLAAPTGKTITVH
+1375 AYLAAPTGTTITVH

-1490 ADETVAL
+1490 TDETVAL

-1513 VGTITNDDLPRI
+1513 VGTITNDDIPRI
-1525 TLTISPASVQEDG
+1525 TLTISPSSVQEDG

-1577 TPATKTIIFAAGAST
+1577 TPETKTIRFVAGAST

-1609 TVSLTLAT
+1609 TVSLTLAS
-1617 GTGYTV
+1617 GRGYTI

-1647 EAVAEDGSANLIY
+1647 EAVAEDGSADLIY

-1674 KYTVGGTATLSTD
+1674 NYTVGGTATLGTD
-1687 YTGIATTAVTKTI
+1687 YTGIAATPPTKTI
-1700 SFAAG
+1700 RFAAG
-1705 ASTAIVTVN
+1705 ASTATVTVD
-1714 PTADGTVEANETVAL
+1714 PSADGTVEANETVAL

-1777 GAFSALKADGSVI
+1777 GAFSALTADGSVI

-1832 SWGNGDGGGNSNAVA
+1832 SWGNGDGGGNSSAVA

-1857 FSSYGAFAAIKA
+1857 FSSYGAFAALKA
-1869 DGSVVSWGNNVGG
+1869 DGSVVSWGNGTGG

-1888 ASQLSSGVRQLFS
+1888 ATQLSSGVRQIVS
-1901 TTNAFAALKTDGSV
+1901 TANAFAALKSDGSV

-1922 GTISSAVASQL
+1922 GTIGSALASQL
-1933 STGVRQIFST
+1933 STGVRQLFST

-1997 VVTWGDGGSGGDSST
+1997 VVTWGDGGSGGDSSA

-2069 YDAFAALKSDG
+2069 YDAFAALKTDG

-2092 NSSAVAGQLGSGVS
+2092 NSSAVASQLGSGVS

-2117 LKADGSVVTWGDGMY
+2117 LKTDGSVVTWGDGMY
-2132 GGNSSAVA
+2132 GGNSNAVA
-2140 SQLKSGVSQISS
+2140 SQLSTGVSQISC

-2188 ATPYTRDVRVDVTPI
+2188 ATPFTREVRVDVTPI

-2224 FSRTDANTAALTVN
+2224 FSRTDSNTAALTVN

-2256 TPATKTIRFAAGAST
+2256 TPATKTIRFDAGAST
-2271 AILTVNPSAD
+2271 AILNVNPSAD

-2295 TGTGYT
+2295 TGMGYT
-2301 VGTTTPVVGTIQNDD
+2301 VGTATPVVGTIQNDD
-2316 VSSST
+2316 VSSSV

-2328 QSSLN
+2328 MSSLT
-2333 LTGTGRINGIGNT
+2333 LTGTGRINGTGNAS
-2346 GDNSI
+2346 DNTI
-2351 IGNSS
+2351 IGNDS
-2356 DNQII
+2356 DNKII
-2361 GRGGKDTLTGSSNP
+2361 GRDGRDTLTGSSNP

-2382 FGYGSISDSLLA
+2382 FGYVSFSDSLLA

-2410 PTATIGETLYASLGT
+2410 PTATNGETLYASLGS

-2448 RAFVVSGSTG
+2448 RAFVVSGMTG

-2476 IIHLQNYSVANTT
+2476 IIHLQNYSVAISA